1 MDMKRGAILFLS
13 ILVLALSP
21 AVAPAQ
27 GFLGG
32 ALPTLPGLPSFGG
45 MFGGDGACGSCG
57 PKPFSLAGTVG
68 WTYQAIDLDLDAEG
82 PGIGGIQNL
91 IHGYRFN
98 GLMLGLTA
106 SAVSRTGFGGALNFS
121 IYALGNSKD
130 TENYNHN
137 LALIQGSRHWHTK
150 NDTYSFEGMGF
161 YNFFSTAALVGGF
174 RWDHLETSFER
185 PSGQIAI
192 LGLAGDETV
201 LVVNVYQPYVG
212 VMVDQGGASRVMRI
226 GLVGWPQLYG
236 SVKYEQ
242 TVGAAAGVGGRFG
255 GLSAGVTDGYFWEM
269 FGEYGMR
276 EQAYMGAA
284 VSVFGKWTQYHV
296 KGDLSADEPLI
307 GGGNLGSDRFK
318 ISMHRNAWTAG
329 VKLDIPLALPVPF
342 SF

>member
-1 MDMKRGAILFLS
+1 MDMKRGV
-13 ILVLALSP
+13 ILVLGIVVFALS
-21 AVAPAQ
+21 ATGAPAQ
-27 GFLGG
+27 GLLGG
-32 ALPTLPGLPSFGG
+32 ALPSLPGLPSFGSL
-45 MFGGDGACGSCG
+45 FGQAGACGSCG
-57 PKPFSLAGTVG
+57 PKPFSLEGTVG
-68 WTYQAIDLDLDAEG
+68 WTYQVIDLDLDSEG
-82 PGIGGIQNL
+82 PGLGGIQNFY
-91 IHGYRFN
+91 HGYRFN

-106 SAVSRTGFGGALNFS
+106 TAVSRTGFGGALTFS

-137 LALIQGSRHWHTK
+137 LALVQGSRHWHTK
-150 NDTYSFEGMGF
+150 NDTYSFDGVGF
-161 YNFFSTAALVGGF
+161 YNLFSTAALVGGF

-226 GLVGWPQLYG
+226 GMVGWPQLYG
-236 SVKYEQ
+236 SVKYEE
-242 TVGAAAGVGGRFG
+242 TVGAPGSRVG
-255 GLSAGVTDGYFWEM
+255 GLSASVTDGYFWEM

-296 KGDLSADEPLI
+296 KGDLSGDQDVI
-307 GGGNLGSDRFK
+307 GVGTVASDRFK

-329 VKLDIPLALPVPF
+329 VKLAIPLAVPVPF